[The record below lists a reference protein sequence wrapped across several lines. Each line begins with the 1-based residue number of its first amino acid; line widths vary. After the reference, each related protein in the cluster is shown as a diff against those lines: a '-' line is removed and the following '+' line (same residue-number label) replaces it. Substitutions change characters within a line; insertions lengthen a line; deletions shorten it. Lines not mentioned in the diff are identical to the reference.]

1 MNIEDLKG
9 LMDGF
14 DPASLLPEL
23 DSILGVITYAVRIA
37 VLLGPIALLALGLG
51 YLIFAPREANYIF
64 GYRCTFGMG
73 SVEAWR
79 FTQRLAGIVWGVL
92 GLVLTLVMVSLTGKF
107 AGLDVA
113 EALGLATKYVL
124 WEAVLALVSSLVIN
138 TVVMIRFTY
147 DGEYRRER
155 AGK

>member
-1 MNIEDLKG
+1 MEKITA
-9 LMDGF
+9 F
-14 DPASLLPEL
+14 F
-23 DSILGVITYAVRIA
+23 DSIDLAKLVPEMDT
-37 VLLGPIALLALGLG
+37 LLGKVQTVTSLALMIGPVLMLILGLW
-51 YLIFAPREANYIF
+51 YFFLPPKEANHRAGF
-64 GYRCTFGMG
+64 RTWFGMG
-73 SVEAWR
+73 SVQAWR

-113 EALGLATKYVL
+113 EALGLAAKYVL
-124 WEAVLALVSSLVIN
+124 LEAVLALVSSLVIN